1 MLEQL
6 IFQEAYGEKAMRII
20 FSQNSMHSLL
30 FVYILQ
36 AVLLRF

>member
-30 FVYILQ
+30 F